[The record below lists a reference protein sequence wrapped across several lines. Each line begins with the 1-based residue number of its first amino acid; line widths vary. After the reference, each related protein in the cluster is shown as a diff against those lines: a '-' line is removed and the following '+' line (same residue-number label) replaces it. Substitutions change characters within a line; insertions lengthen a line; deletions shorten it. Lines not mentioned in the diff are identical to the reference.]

1 VITFSDGS
9 LDPNRLRVLENLVC
23 LRSIPS
29 SNALARDLIDMYFEE
44 EQKLRPTVIAAE
56 AQPGAYGRNGRS
68 WSAPGGQGLYFTILR
83 RAAEGEP
90 LSVVPIA
97 FARWIR
103 DVLHQETGVPVAL
116 KWPNDLYVG
125 RRKLAGVI
133 TESRTQGSETGVA
146 VGVGINVLG
155 RSGALAVP
163 NATTIEEETG
173 RCIPLASLLQSLLE
187 RLDVELARPK
197 WEDEIRAW
205 ELVSLHRP
213 GDVLTIRHANEEVR
227 GEYLGLD
234 PAGFLRL
241 KTEAGEK
248 IVYGGEVAQW

>member
-1 VITFSDGS
+1 MITFAGGS
-9 LDPNRLRVLENLVC
+9 IDPNRLRVIENCVF

-68 WSAPGGQGLYFTILR
+68 WAAPPGQGLYFTILR
-83 RAAEGEP
+83 RAAQGEP
-90 LSVVPIA
+90 LSIVPIA

-103 DVLHQETGVPVAL
+103 DVLLQQTGVAVAL

-125 RRKLAGVI
+125 RRKVAGVLA
-133 TESRTQGSETGVA
+133 ESRTQGSETSVA

-155 RSGALAVP
+155 SAAAHAVP

-173 RCIPLASLLQSLLE
+173 RRVPMAPLLQALLE
-187 RLDVELARPK
+187 CLDTELAHPR
-197 WEDEIRAW
+197 WDEEIRAW

-213 GDVLTIRHANEEVR
+213 GDVLTVRRADEEVR

-241 KTEAGEK
+241 KTPAGVS
-248 IVYGGEVAQW
+248 IVAAGEVAQW

>member
-1 VITFSDGS
+1 
-9 LDPNRLRVLENLVC
+9 
-23 LRSIPS
+23 
-29 SNALARDLIDMYFEE
+29 
-44 EQKLRPTVIAAE
+44 
-56 AQPGAYGRNGRS
+56 
-68 WSAPGGQGLYFTILR
+68 
-83 RAAEGEP
+83 
-90 LSVVPIA
+90 
-97 FARWIR
+97 
-103 DVLHQETGVPVAL
+103 
-116 KWPNDLYVG
+116 
-125 RRKLAGVI
+125 
-133 TESRTQGSETGVA
+133 VA

-163 NATTIEEETG
+163 NSTTIEEETG

-248 IVYGGEVAQW
+248 TVYGGEVAQW

>member
-1 VITFSDGS
+1 VIAFSDGS
-9 LDPNRLRVLENLVC
+9 IDPGRLRVIENFVC

-44 EQKLRPTVIAAE
+44 DQKIRPTVIAAE
-56 AQPGAYGRNGRS
+56 AQPGAYGRNGRT
-68 WSAPGGQGLYFTILR
+68 WAAPAGQGLYFTILR
-83 RAAEGEP
+83 RPAQGEP

-103 DVLHQETGVPVAL
+103 DVLQKETGVAVAL

-125 RRKLAGVI
+125 RRKLAGVLS
-133 TESRTQGSETGVA
+133 ESRTQGEDTGLA

-155 RSGALAVP
+155 SSSALGAP
-163 NATTIEEETG
+163 NATTLEEESG
-173 RCIPLASLLQSLLE
+173 RRLSLAGLLQALLE
-187 RLDVELARPK
+187 RVDAGLAGPK
-197 WEDEIRAW
+197 WPEEIRAW
-205 ELVSLHRP
+205 ESASLHRP
-213 GDVLTIRHANEEVR
+213 GDLLIVRRGEEEVR

-241 KTEAGEK
+241 KTASGET
-248 IVYGGEVAQW
+248 VVSGGEVAQW

>member
-1 VITFSDGS
+1 VITFSDGTI
-9 LDPNRLRVLENLVC
+9 DPDRLRVLENCVFF
-23 LRSIPS
+23 RSIPS

-68 WSAPGGQGLYFTILR
+68 WAAPAGQGLYFTILR

-90 LSVVPIA
+90 LSIVPIA

-103 DVLHQETGVPVAL
+103 DVLLRETGVAVAL

-125 RRKLAGVI
+125 RRKLAGVL
-133 TESRTQGSETGVA
+133 TESRTQGGETGVA
-146 VGVGINVLG
+146 VGIGINVLG
-155 RSGALAVP
+155 PAGGLPLP

-173 RCIPLASLLQSLLE
+173 RRVPLASLLQAVLE
-187 RLDVELARPK
+187 GLDAELARPR
-197 WEDEIRAW
+197 WDEEIRAW
-205 ELVSLHRP
+205 ERVSLHRP
-213 GDVLTIRHANEEVR
+213 GDVLTVRRANEEVR

-241 KTEAGEK
+241 KTPAGET
-248 IVYGGEVAQW
+248 IVAAGEVAQW

>member
-1 VITFSDGS
+1 MITFSDGS
-9 LDPNRLRVLENLVC
+9 IDPDRLRFLENCVC

-29 SNALARDLIDMYFEE
+29 SNALARDLIEMYFEE
-44 EQKLRPTVIAAE
+44 DQKLRPTVIAAE

-68 WSAPGGQGLYFTILR
+68 WTAPPGQGLYFTVLR

-103 DVLHQETGVPVAL
+103 EILHRETGVAVAL

-125 RRKLAGVI
+125 RRKLAGVLA
-133 TESRTQGSETGVA
+133 ESRTQGEDTGVA

-155 RSGALAVP
+155 RSEALAVP
-163 NATTIEEETG
+163 NATTLEEETG
-173 RCIPLASLLQSLLE
+173 RRLALAPLLQALLE
-187 RLDVELARPK
+187 GLDAELARPR
-197 WEDEIRAW
+197 WDQEVRAW
-205 ELVSLHRP
+205 ERVSLHRP
-213 GDVLTIRHANEEVR
+213 GDVLTIRRADEEVR

-241 KTEAGEK
+241 KTAAGET
-248 IVYGGEVAQW
+248 IVAAGEVAQW

>member
-9 LDPNRLRVLENLVC
+9 IDPNRLQVLENLVC
-23 LRSIPS
+23 LRAIPS

-68 WSAPGGQGLYFTILR
+68 WAAPGGRGLYFTILR

-103 DVLHQETGVPVAL
+103 EVLLRETGVAVAL

-125 RRKLAGVI
+125 RRKLAGVLA
-133 TESRTQGSETGVA
+133 ESRTQGDQTGVA
-146 VGVGINVLG
+146 IGVGINVRG
-155 RSGALAVP
+155 RSGELAVP

-173 RCIPLASLLQSLLE
+173 RSVSLAPLLQALLE
-187 RLDVELARPK
+187 RLDAELAGPR
-197 WEDEIRAW
+197 WDEEIRAW

-213 GDVLTIRHANEEVR
+213 GDLLTIRRANEEVR

-241 KTEAGEK
+241 KTSAGET
-248 IVYGGEVAQW
+248 IVAAGEVAQW

>member
-1 VITFSDGS
+1 VISFSDGS
-9 LDPNRLRVLENLVC
+9 IDPNRLRVLENCVFF
-23 LRSIPS
+23 RSVPS

-56 AQPGAYGRNGRS
+56 AQTGAYGRNGRS
-68 WSAPGGQGLYFTILR
+68 WAAPAGQGLYFTILR

-103 DVLHQETGVPVAL
+103 DVLHGETGVAVAL

-133 TESRTQGSETGVA
+133 AESRTQGGDTSVA

-155 RSGALAVP
+155 RSGALEVP

-173 RCIPLASLLQSLLE
+173 RPVALAPLLQALLE
-187 RLDVELARPK
+187 RLDAELARPR
-197 WEDEIRAW
+197 WEDEVRAW

-213 GDVLTIRHANEEVR
+213 GDVLTVRRANEELR

-234 PAGFLRL
+234 KAGFLRL
-241 KTEAGEK
+241 KTPAGET
-248 IVYGGEVAQW
+248 IVAAGEVAQW

>member
-1 VITFSDGS
+1 MIHFSDGS
-9 LDPNRLRVLENLVC
+9 IDPNRLQVLENCVFF
-23 LRSIPS
+23 RSVPS
-29 SNALARDLIDMYFEE
+29 SNALARNLIDMYFEE

-56 AQPGAYGRNGRS
+56 TQPGAYGRNGRS
-68 WSAPGGQGLYFTILR
+68 WAAPAGQGLYFTILR
-83 RAAEGEP
+83 RAAAGEP

-103 DVLHQETGVPVAL
+103 DVLHRETGAAVAL

-133 TESRTQGSETGVA
+133 AESRTQGEDTCVA
-146 VGVGINVLG
+146 IGIGINVLG
-155 RSGALAVP
+155 RSGALEVP

-173 RCIPLASLLQSLLE
+173 RRVALAPLFQALLE
-187 RLDVELARPK
+187 RLDAELGQPR
-197 WEDEIRAW
+197 WDEEVRAW

-213 GDVLTIRHANEEVR
+213 GDVLTVRRADEEVR

-234 PAGFLRL
+234 AAGFLRL
-241 KTEAGEK
+241 KTPAGET
-248 IVYGGEVAQW
+248 VVAAGEVAQW